1 MKKEKV
7 IIVPSGNGYRV
18 HYNLDVSDVIDTKVY
33 DMSRSG
39 MYPQMLPCSM
49 REEAGVRIFEY
60 MVDDMKPLSE
70 IIKYEM
76 NKKEMLT
83 IVYNVLDAL
92 ESFGKGMISLS
103 YVSKS
108 VQHIF
113 ASKET
118 GEVRLVVVPVD
129 KETTDLNEVRCLI
142 KSIIVDARYSEMD
155 GDNYVA
161 RLINYANMSGTFSS
175 SDMKKNVEDMLLE
188 IGINVENLRRTP
200 AMQTPQMGGNS
211 HILRGDAPAAKVN
224 RLDVMRNNAR
234 MNGQAYGPNG
244 MPPMGPNGM
253 PPVGPNGMPMG
264 PNGMPPVRPNGM
276 PPMGPNGMPMG
287 PNGMPQMRPNG
298 MPPMGPNGMPPVG
311 PNGMPVGPNG
321 MPMGPNGMP
330 PVGPNGMPMGPNGMP
345 MGPNGMPMG
354 PNGMP
359 PVGPN
364 GMPMGPNGM
373 PPMGPNGMPMGPNGM
388 PPMGPN
394 GMPMGP
400 NGMPPVG
407 PNSIQPMDQR
417 TVVADGQ
424 NPVQS
429 ETTDDNPLTDNAI
442 IDAEPATDDIPS
454 DTEPAI
460 NEIPTSSASTGDYA
474 PAAEPVSED
483 ALVADQASQTEDSD
497 FYMDLPDDATPIQ
510 DSNPSAEESATEDNS
525 AKEDEPAAEA
535 DAAEDDDFY
544 MDLPSDAAPISD
556 SNPVA
561 KEPVAEDNS
570 IKESE
575 PAGEDNSAPI
585 TDDKSSE
592 PQINVPPMGQ
602 SSMVGNP
609 FSAGF
614 IPPMGNPFSAGIA
627 PGASVAPP
635 MPGEQSGPIIPPM
648 PDKPAGPIIPP
659 MPDKPAGP
667 VIPPMPDKPAG
678 PVIPPMPD
686 KPAGPVIPPMP
697 DKPAGPIIP
706 PMPDKPAGPV
716 IPPMPDKPA
725 GPVIPPMQDKPAGAV
740 APGMGDRPTPHLVR
754 TRTGEKIYIDKA
766 EFKLGHKATDVDY
779 IVTDNTAI
787 SRVHCIITKKNG
799 VCYLKDNHSTNGT
812 FINGQR
818 LNEGE
823 EKPLFNNVSV
833 ILGNEEFIYHV
844 I

>member
-175 SDMKKNVEDMLLE
+175 SDMKKNVEDMLFE

-253 PPVGPNGMPMG
+253 PPV
-264 PNGMPPVRPNGM
+264 
-276 PPMGPNGMPMG
+276 
-287 PNGMPQMRPNG
+287 
-298 MPPMGPNGMPPVG
+298 
-311 PNGMPVGPNG
+311 
-321 MPMGPNGMP
+321 
-330 PVGPNGMPMGPNGMP
+330 
-345 MGPNGMPMG
+345 
-354 PNGMP
+354 
-359 PVGPN
+359 
-364 GMPMGPNGM
+364 
-373 PPMGPNGMPMGPNGM
+373 
-388 PPMGPN
+388 
-394 GMPMGP
+394 GP

-544 MDLPSDAAPISD
+544 MDFPSDAAPISD

-716 IPPMPDKPA
+716 IPPM
-725 GPVIPPMQDKPAGAV
+725 QDKPAGAV